1 MMAEFYYAVALK
13 SVIFTRHDR
22 LGIIMTQL
30 KQEIDQILGDIERL
44 PSFPDIVHK
53 VLQMVRNE
61 DADFQEIA
69 KEISKDVGLTSDIL
83 RISNSAYYHPSREI
97 RSVHEAIV
105 ILGLKDVKD
114 IVMVSAARGILK
126 QPITGY
132 RIEERDMWD
141 HSLAVASLSAKIA
154 TDLKSKTPADVAFTA
169 GLLHDVGKV
178 ILSQTFRK
186 AYIQISMDFKKNP
199 NQHFTE
205 LEKKYMG
212 YNHSEVG
219 GILMKK
225 WNFPSDLVEA
235 ALYNYTPEKATI
247 NPELTNIVHVANW
260 IVLSAGIGVDAGD
273 LSETLNSDS
282 VSSLGL
288 NDAIMRSL
296 YEDLPELMESL
307 KELRDV

>member
-1 MMAEFYYAVALK
+1 MAVFYYEAALK
-13 SVIFTRHDR
+13 SVTFIRHDR
-22 LGIIMTQL
+22 LGVIMTQL
-30 KQEIDQILGDIERL
+30 KQEIDQLLNDIERL

-53 VLQMVRNE
+53 VLQMVRDSE
-61 DADFQEIA
+61 ADFQAVA

-83 RISNSAYYHPSREI
+83 RISNSAYYSPSREI

-105 ILGLKDVKD
+105 ILGLKAVKD

-154 TDLKSKTPADVAFTA
+154 TDFKTKTPADVAFTA

-178 ILSQTFRK
+178 VLSQTFRK
-186 AYIQISMDFKKNP
+186 AYVQISMDFKQNP
-199 NQHFTE
+199 NQRFTE

-219 GILMKK
+219 AILLKK
-225 WNFPSDLVEA
+225 WNFPTDLVEA

-247 NPELTNIVHVANW
+247 NPELTNIVHIANW
-260 IVLSAGIGVDAGD
+260 IALSAGIGVDAGG
-273 LSETLNSDS
+273 LSETLNDNS
-282 VSSLGL
+282 VTSLGL
-288 NDAIMRSL
+288 NQTSLRSL